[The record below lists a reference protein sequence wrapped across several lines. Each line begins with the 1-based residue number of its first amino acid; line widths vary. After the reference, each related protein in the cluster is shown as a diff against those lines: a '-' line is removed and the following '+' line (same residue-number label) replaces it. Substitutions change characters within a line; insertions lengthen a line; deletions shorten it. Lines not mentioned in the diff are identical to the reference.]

1 MFSLREPFAIV
12 IAGLVASLGCKARAT
27 PADCDALVRHFA
39 EVSAKES
46 GLDPASPEAPVYSA
60 ARGYAE
66 GDLPS
71 VRREISSGVLAR
83 PRISLRCGK
92 RPNRRITSRC
102 RIA

>member
-46 GLDPASPEAPVYSA
+46 GLDPASPEVRKVVLSA
-60 ARGYAE
+60 KDDPDALACSSE
-66 GDLPS
+66 LE
-71 VRREISSGVLAR
+71 VRQV
-83 PRISLRCGK
+83 RCALSATTTEAILGCLE
-92 RPNRRITSRC
+92 R
-102 RIA
+102 